1 MSLVQMSFAG
11 GVMILA
17 VIVIRALAINLL
29 PKKTFGVL
37 WGMAV
42 VRLMVP
48 FSVPSALSVYTL
60 LGGNASAMDI
70 AKTPQN
76 VPMLTIGTAGRP

>member
-1 MSLVQMSFAG
+1 MGLLQMSSAG

-37 WGMAV
+37 WGIAAT
-42 VRLMVP
+42 RLLIP
-48 FSVPSALSVYTL
+48 FSVPSAFSVYSL
-60 LGGNASAMDI
+60 LKGHSSAMDAAI
-70 AKTPQN
+70 
-76 VPMLTIGTAGRP
+76 LRL